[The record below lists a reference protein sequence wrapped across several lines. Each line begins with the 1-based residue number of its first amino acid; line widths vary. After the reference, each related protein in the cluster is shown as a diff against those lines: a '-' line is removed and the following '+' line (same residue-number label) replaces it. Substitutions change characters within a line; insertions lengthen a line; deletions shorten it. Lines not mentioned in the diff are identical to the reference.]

1 MDTYVIKYGSAGL
14 SFLIHQLTS
23 SHAINFD
30 YLDPITTVTKL
41 GLIGYKNIGT
51 KIGIHDH
58 MLCIQEPSMFQCV
71 QRYLNQDDR
80 NQLYQLHFPI
90 IYFHGLVLG
99 HIHHDGYQPYQA
111 FFKSLEDAIGFK
123 RCGSLRS
130 AQIWKVRAQSISNV
144 MEKLTVEDLERGIV
158 YRIGIDWPTGTSMA
172 EIIIP
177 VEKVDSN
184 TLERAEGRY

>member
-1 MDTYVIKYGSAGL
+1 ME
-14 SFLIHQLTS
+14 
-23 SHAINFD
+23 
-30 YLDPITTVTKL
+30 
-41 GLIGYKNIGT
+41 GYKVFKSNNKGE
-51 KIGIHDH
+51 
-58 MLCIQEPSMFQCV
+58 MMSCIVEGKARVNYRKGKRNKAPSWL
-71 QRYLNQDDR
+71 RRINYHLT
-80 NQLYQLHFPI
+80 
-90 IYFHGLVLG
+90 
-99 HIHHDGYQPYQA
+99 